1 MRKHK
6 DPISSEKLAETVIF
20 GILEKKGMEITK
32 IDFSEM
38 SNSISKY
45 FIVCHGG
52 STSQVDAIADSV
64 AEQAFKQ
71 LGEKPVLTEGRENKE
86 WILIDFVDVVV
97 HVFQEST
104 RRFYNIE
111 GLWADAKIETIQ
123 TP

>member
-20 GILEKKGMEITK
+20 GILEKKGQEITK

-38 SNSISKY
+38 PNSVSNY
-45 FIVCHGG
+45 FVICHGG

-64 AEQAFKQ
+64 EEQVFKQ
-71 LGEKPVLTEGRENKE
+71 LGEKPTYTEGKQNKE

-97 HVFQEST
+97 HIFLEPT

-111 GLWADAKIETIQ
+111 GLWADAKTETIQ
-123 TP
+123 AP

>member
-32 IDFSEM
+32 IDFSEL

-71 LGEKPVLTEGRENKE
+71 LGEKPVFTEGKENKE

-97 HVFQEST
+97 HIFQEST

>member
-45 FIVCHGG
+45 FIICHGS

-71 LGEKPVLTEGRENKE
+71 LGEKPVHTEGRENKE

-97 HVFQEST
+97 HVFQEPT

-123 TP
+123 TT